1 MRIIIRNLESNT
13 TEADVQAML
22 ADCGDVTV
30 NQVKAVVQQGTG
42 RITTCAYLIADDRI
56 VGEAVITKLHD
67 TELGGARISVKEQ
80 R

>member
-22 ADCGDVTV
+22 ADCGEVTV

-42 RITTCAYLIADDRI
+42 RITACAYLVADERVI
-56 VGEAVITKLHD
+56 GEAVITKLHD
-67 TELGGARISVKEQ
+67 TERSGTRISVKEL